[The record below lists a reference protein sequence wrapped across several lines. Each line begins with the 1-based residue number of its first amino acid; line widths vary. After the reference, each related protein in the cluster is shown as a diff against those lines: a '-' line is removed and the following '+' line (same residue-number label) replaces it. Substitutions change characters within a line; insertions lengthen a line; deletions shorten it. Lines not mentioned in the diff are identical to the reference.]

1 MKNFIQ
7 IVLGILIIILITVIG
22 LLDVSAQIK
31 QKDVLTI
38 KGKVLWK
45 KKADITVFEK
55 EANNNW
61 VKMKTM
67 YSRARYAIKLSPI
80 KHYYIVFVS
89 KDGIQKELFVE
100 GGNVV
105 NWVMNL
111 DVDFNEWTVK
121 FTELHQ
127 SNNHKNYK
135 LKITHKENL
144 PIKIVNEIEN
154 SLVSE

>member
-7 IVLGILIIILITVIG
+7 LVSGALIIILITVIG

-31 QKDVLTI
+31 QKDVLTV
-38 KGKVLWK
+38 KGKVLWN
-45 KKADITVFEK
+45 KKADISVFKK

-89 KDGIQKELFVE
+89 TDGIKKELYVE
-100 GGNVV
+100 GGKVI
-105 NWVMNL
+105 NWVMKI
-111 DVDFNEWTVK
+111 DVDFNEWSVK
-121 FTELHQ
+121 FAELYQ
-127 SNNHKNYK
+127 SNNHKYYK
-135 LKITHKENL
+135 IKITHKENL
-144 PIKIVNEIEN
+144 AIKIDNDIKN
-154 SLVSE
+154 ILVKE